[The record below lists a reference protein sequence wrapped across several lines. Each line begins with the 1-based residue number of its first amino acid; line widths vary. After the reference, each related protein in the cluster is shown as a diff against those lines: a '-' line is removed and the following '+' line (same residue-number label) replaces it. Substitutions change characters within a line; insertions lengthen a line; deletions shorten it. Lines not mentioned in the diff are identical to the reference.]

1 MIKVFKKTSRSSSIY
16 KFQLFYATKERAF
29 PVRLKF
35 TFVFP
40 WLVYC
45 SCLCC
50 CFCRPACDV
59 GTPRAA
65 LIWHSLGRQAGR
77 QPAGKLYLSSPLS
90 VSPLARLPLQLLQG
104 NISPATTT
112 TSATATARARATVPT
127 TTRSPFYVAALMA
140 LYYWQSSSTRYARKR
155 WRCSTTANLYGN
167 RCARHIFNA
176 DFSILS
182 SNPLSRR
189 KSM

>member
-1 MIKVFKKTSRSSSIY
+1 MLQRKEHSQCGLSSLS
-16 KFQLFYATKERAF
+16 FFLGLFI
-29 PVRLKF
+29 V
-35 TFVFP
+35 
-40 WLVYC
+40 LVYVVVFVD
-45 SCLCC
+45 L
-50 CFCRPACDV
+50 
-59 GTPRAA
+59 RAMLA
-65 LIWHSLGRQAGR
+65 HLERRLSGIPWAGRQAGR
-77 QPAGKLYLSSPLS
+77 QPAGKLCLSSPLS

-112 TSATATARARATVPT
+112 TSATARARATVPT
-127 TTRSPFYVAALMA
+127 TTRAPFYVAALMA

>member
-1 MIKVFKKTSRSSSIY
+1 MRCWHTSSGAY
-16 KFQLFYATKERAF
+16 LAF
-29 PVRLKF
+29 P
-35 TFVFP
+35 
-40 WLVYC
+40 
-45 SCLCC
+45 
-50 CFCRPACDV
+50 
-59 GTPRAA
+59 G
-65 LIWHSLGRQAGR
+65 QAGR
-77 QPAGKLYLSSPLS
+77 QAARRQVVPLLTLS

-112 TSATATARARATVPT
+112 TSATARARATVRTTPTTPT